1 MNIAASFLIGGYAL
15 KKINQIIKNK
25 KKSDKYDKCIEEKI
39 KSNNEKNKNE
49 HFKLGHFESSRKI
62 PNKKELNKVY
72 NKFIKNVNNIKDIK
86 KEEEDIPN
94 NNYYYHYKKNNL
106 VLNDDD
112 YYLLFKL
119 NLNPNKSYN
128 LNLTFDLQFTSNI
141 SFLFNFKNDKYKLF
155 KLDKEKVSNK
165 IQFSMTIVPSKNNL
179 LYSSDFYILFDAL
192 NKINL
197 KNIEFEIKESKKKS
211 VQMTIIKSKNILVF

>member
-72 NKFIKNVNNIKDIK
+72 DKFIKNINNIKDIK
-86 KEEEDIPN
+86 KEEDIQN
-94 NNYYYHYKKNNL
+94 NDYHYLYKKKNL
-106 VLNDDD
+106 MLNHDD

-119 NLNPNKSYN
+119 NLNPDKSYI
-128 LNLTFDLQFTSNI
+128 LNLKFDLQFTSNI
-141 SFLFNFKNDKYKLF
+141 SFLFKFENDKYKSF
-155 KLDKEKVSNK
+155 KIDKEKVSNQV
-165 IQFSMTIVPSKNNL
+165 QFNMTFTPCKNNL
-179 LYSSDFYILFDAL
+179 LYSSEFYILFDAF
-192 NKINL
+192 NRINL
-197 KNIEFEIKESKKKS
+197 KNIDFEKKESKKKS
-211 VQMTIIKSKNILVF
+211 IHMTIIKSKDILVF